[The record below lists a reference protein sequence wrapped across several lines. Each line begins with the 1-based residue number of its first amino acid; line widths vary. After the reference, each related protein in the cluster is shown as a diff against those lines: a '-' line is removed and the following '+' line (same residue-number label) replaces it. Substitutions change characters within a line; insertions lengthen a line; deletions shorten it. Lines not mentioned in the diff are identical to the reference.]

1 MIRGFSENLPASLH
15 PHRKRLGK
23 VLSENVWFVMLLFA
37 HGSYNIFNDA
47 MAAVLK
53 MMDNN
58 FSAEFQETEAYKNLE
73 KVVEEE
79 AEELER
85 LRRVRCKYKLYSRSI
100 FVKTR
105 PPLPVPEYA
114 SSILNPTR
122 FLHYLHFNLSW

>member
-1 MIRGFSENLPASLH
+1 MNENFDQGQAY
-15 PHRKRLGK
+15 R
-23 VLSENVWFVMLLFA
+23 WFVMLLFT

-85 LRRVRCKYKLYSRSI
+85 LRRVRCTYNYILH
-100 FVKTR
+100 
-105 PPLPVPEYA
+105 PLP
-114 SSILNPTR
+114 
-122 FLHYLHFNLSW
+122 H

>member
-1 MIRGFSENLPASLH
+1 
-15 PHRKRLGK
+15 
-23 VLSENVWFVMLLFA
+23 
-37 HGSYNIFNDA
+37 

-85 LRRVRCKYKLYSRSI
+85 LRRVRCQCAPL
-100 FVKTR
+100 
-105 PPLPVPEYA
+105 PPLNTSLPVPEHA
-114 SSILNPTR
+114 SSI
-122 FLHYLHFNLSW
+122 